1 MSNSTCFEGELSKK
15 GVLLHKILRTIKSIC
30 IIFLIIGL
38 SNFLFYKILAIF
50 FHKWFIERVIHDW
63 LKKHAIMTSFSRP
76 PAKRN
81 TNYVLNCVKTLV
93 FCPYALKFGQKNCLI
108 VFFQEWRWVK
118 KNSGFIIF
126 LKSNSQYRG
135 SLIYQKPS
143 PKWV

>member
-81 TNYVLNCVKTLV
+81 TNYVLNYVKTLV

-118 KNSGFIIF
+118 KKIPDSSFF
-126 LKSNSQYRG
+126 LSQILNIEG
-135 SLIYQKPS
+135 H
-143 PKWV
+143 